1 MKFKKIFPIVICSAL
16 LAGGSLLAIQGVS
29 SQAQKANAETDVGT
43 VTVASVRNN
52 AGDHFD
58 TNIYLVLNETTALP
72 DSWDYPYTAVGE
84 DSGVFINGEKQ
95 NGAVVKHANG
105 NDIHYG
111 LPRAL
116 SDNDIVEF
124 KGTFATESDGGYRFS
139 IDYATQRFGG
149 DWILPLE
156 DYDLI
161 SLKDANIPDFDH
173 TAINTDDAEGYG
185 YIGYDDSGY
194 AKKYIGKRKGIFGY
208 TNNTNSYAFQ
218 FNFEVDNDE
227 TLADWLNI
235 RIGASGGWTTGH
247 YLQFNFHN
255 AWSSGCAQAIEY
267 IGGTAQAGHNREV
280 QTDIT
285 TGVRLLE
292 VGSIKVKG
300 FENKYYVFIKNN
312 GTTAFGE
319 YWDLAAGQR
328 STKIGMYYPGTNVTV
343 SNTVNPTATH
353 LSLSNSSDASGL
365 YFNTAVDVL
374 PFISSWSL
382 WFTPVEANSVKYN
395 DVDFSSETW
404 NFFKKVGATT
414 NSLYLNI
421 ADLHKVASYAPAV
434 DDTLHI
440 GGMFKMATYIDEV
453 TVVYKVYIEDID
465 LQFDG
470 TAWRVFDPNYSAVD
484 FAKDLLK
491 QTLTICTGA
500 GGDNGEALT
509 AVWATLA
516 GSNYYGKLS
525 NSEKADLAIEAGDS
539 TVVVPTTSA
548 GVDAMDD
555 ADAIAAGLY
564 RYDYCTLKYS
574 LTNFIDGRTPS
585 LASAEMRV
593 INTTTNVNV
602 VLLITISAIVVGAS
616 LFVVLH
622 FVSRKRKQV
631 R

>member
-1 MKFKKIFPIVICSAL
+1 MKFKKFFPIVICSAL
-16 LAGGSLLAIQGVS
+16 IAGVGGVALATQVARGERADKVNALTDLGAFTFDDANGDSAVNYMYGINSTTNEAPADWESEAFHPVDENSGTFIDGVR
-29 SQAQKANAETDVGT
+29 VGT
-43 VTVASVRNN
+43 EIKKITPNTYYIPVSGATVDSVVTVKGSWANTTYQFTVNEFVRKWN
-52 AGDHFD
+52 G
-58 TNIYLVLNETTALP
+58 TNWV
-72 DSWDYPYTAVGE
+72 
-84 DSGVFINGEKQ
+84 
-95 NGAVVKHANG
+95 
-105 NDIHYG
+105 
-111 LPRAL
+111 
-116 SDNDIVEF
+116 
-124 KGTFATESDGGYRFS
+124 
-139 IDYATQRFGG
+139 YA
-149 DWILPLE
+149 LE

-218 FNFEVDNDE
+218 FNFEVDNAE
-227 TLADWLNI
+227 TLANWLNI
-235 RIGASGGWTTGH
+235 RIGASGGWGTGH

-312 GTTAFGE
+312 GITAFGE

-374 PFISSWSL
+374 PFMTSWSL

-421 ADLHKVASYAPAV
+421 ADLHKVASYTPDV

-470 TAWRVFDPNYSAVD
+470 TAWRVFDSNYSAVD

-500 GGDNGEALT
+500 GGDNGEALA

-525 NSEKADLAIEAGDS
+525 NSERADLATEPGDKEI
-539 TVVVPTTSA
+539 VVPTTSVE
-548 GVDAMDD
+548 VDAMSDGD
-555 ADAIAAGLY
+555 ALAAGLY